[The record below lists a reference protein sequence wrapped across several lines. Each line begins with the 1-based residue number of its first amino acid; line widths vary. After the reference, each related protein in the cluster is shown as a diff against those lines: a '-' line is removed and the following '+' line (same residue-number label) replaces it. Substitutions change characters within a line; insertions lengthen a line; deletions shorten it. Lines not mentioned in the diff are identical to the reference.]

1 MASNSRT
8 YQDFLD
14 MGVNSSKDFLTVRG
28 VSVSNYTEVELV
40 ARAFSAAEMGLPI
53 VMSSEDQAKLL
64 QQEYKKRLKE
74 MDLSDPKEIKDED
87 KKDEL
92 SLWPTITLGNI
103 FEYILSVRDFNV
115 EYVGKYKDQKAY
127 SYFDSIFVGEILVS
141 KPKDEVILL
150 FCKVRASMSIHD
162 EKELWVAAQPGGKIL
177 TAWCSCMAGASR
189 CCNHVIAALY
199 KVEYANMNEFL
210 SPSCTSMPCAW
221 NQATKTTIEPKRI
234 SEIIVRKKLPSK
246 MPADPSND
254 VR

>member
-14 MGVNSSKDFLTVRG
+14 MGVNSLKDYLTIRG
-28 VSVSNYTEVELV
+28 ISVSNYKKVELV

-64 QQEYKKRLKE
+64 KEDYVKRLKD
-74 MDLSDPKEIKDED
+74 MDLPDPNEIKDEG
-87 KKDEL
+87 KKDDI

-127 SYFDSIFVGEILVS
+127 SYFDSNFVGEILVNNPRD
-141 KPKDEVILL
+141 KVVII

-162 EKELWVAAQPGGKIL
+162 EKELWVAAQPDGKIL
-177 TAWCSCMAGASR
+177 TAWCSCMAGGSR
-189 CCNHVIAALY
+189 CCSHVIAALY
-199 KVEYANMNEFL
+199 KVEYANNNGFL
-210 SPSCTSMPCAW
+210 SPSC
-221 NQATKTTIEPKRI
+221 I
-234 SEIIVRKKLPSK
+234 
-246 MPADPSND
+246 
-254 VR
+254 